1 MEALVTDSDRDQNF
15 YRSNAV
21 SEVAMLFSVVKM
33 LKRLPRI
40 RRWSRIA
47 IFSKTSGW
55 RRLGLS
61 MGDYPKGFSFKPA
74 IFEIRRDGDIQN

>member
-1 MEALVTDSDRDQNF
+1 MAAPKEMEALVTDSDRDQNF

-47 IFSKTSGW
+47 IFSKDERMEAVRT
-55 RRLGLS
+55 
-61 MGDYPKGFSFKPA
+61 
-74 IFEIRRDGDIQN
+74 